1 MTLQYPKVPSVQ
13 TRPHFKRLLWRAGFF
28 GNRAHLDHYA
38 LKGLGHAVQELL
50 APFRTNVL
58 VGPTPTV
65 NNQPIAPLDEWG
77 HDCLWWLDRMVRSRN
92 QLVERMTLNLHDL
105 FATSNS
111 GVGNTRHMLRQ
122 NRLLRSYALGNFAT
136 LLQEITHDPAM
147 LLWLNGADSTSGEPN
162 ENYAREVMELF
173 CLGNDPGLEE
183 ATYGLWTNANMYTQT
198 DIHEAARALTG
209 WRYDWNK
216 AANGTLA
223 ERENPTYYSTAS
235 WAHDAG
241 QKTIFGHTGNY
252 NWQDVCSLVIHHP
265 NHAPYLCYSL
275 WNYFHA
281 VPPPEDAMQM
291 MVNNYKASGHLLG
304 PVLGVILRHP
314 KMWENLDAPD
324 LVKPPIV
331 FVASGLR
338 AQHKFITQNSW
349 SWILEGMGQVPF
361 YPPNVSGWKQGPGFL
376 NTNTVRAYW
385 TAADYLLGYQPTGS
399 RHADAHPGSDRRD
412 RRARRPVGVPRL
424 AHEAAHLRHHLRDP
438 ARAARPARPHRAAE
452 GAARAADGRPRR
464 AAALTREIT

>member
-1 MTLQYPKVPSVQ
+1 MTLQYPRVPTVQ

-28 GNRAHLDHYA
+28 GNRAQIDHYVA
-38 LKGLGHAVQELL
+38 KGLGPSVEELL
-50 APFRTNVL
+50 APFRTSVL
-58 VGPTPTV
+58 VGPAPTD
-65 NNQPIAPLDEWG
+65 NHQPITPLDTWG

-105 FATSNS
+105 FATSNA

-122 NRLLRSYALGNFAT
+122 NRLLRTYALGNFGI

-147 LLWLNGADSTSGEPN
+147 LLWLNGADSTSDEPN

-173 CLGNDPGLEE
+173 CLGNDPGLEV
-183 ATYGLWTNANMYTQT
+183 ATYGLWTNANMYTQQ

-216 AANGTLA
+216 SANGTIA
-223 ERENPTYYSTAS
+223 QRENPTYYSTAS

-241 QKTIFGHTGNY
+241 QKTIFGHVGNW
-252 NWQDVCSLVIHHP
+252 NWQNVCSFVLQHP
-265 NHAPYLCYSL
+265 NHAPYLCYTL

-281 VPPPEDAMQM
+281 VPPPEDAMHM
-291 MVNNYKASGHLLG
+291 MVNNYKASGHHLA
-304 PVLGVILRHP
+304 PVLGVILRHA

-331 FVASGLR
+331 FVAAGLR
-338 AQHKFITQNSW
+338 AQSKYITQNSW

-361 YPPNVSGWKQGPGFL
+361 YPPNVSGWKQGPAFL

-385 TAADYLLGYQPTGS
+385 TAADYLLGYAPADPGTQTPAAAVSGALTALGGPWVS
-399 RHADAHPGSDRRD
+399 VDTRAKLVDYATTYETRHAPLDQHDRTERQK
-412 RRARRPVGVPRL
+412 A
-424 AHEAAHLRHHLRDP
+424 LRGLMMAGP
-438 ARAARPARPHRAAE
+438 
-452 GAARAADGRPRR
+452 DG
-464 AAALTREIT
+464 LLH

>member
-28 GNRAHLDHYA
+28 GNRAHLDHYVH
-38 LKGLGHAVQELL
+38 KGLGHSVQELL
-50 APFRTNVL
+50 TPFRTNVL
-58 VGPTPTV
+58 VGPTPKV

-173 CLGNDPGLEE
+173 CLGNDPGLED
-183 ATYGLWTNANMYTQT
+183 ATYGLWTTANMYTQN

-223 ERENPTYYSTAS
+223 ERENPTYYSTLS

-252 NWQDVCSLVIHHP
+252 NWQDVCSLVVHHP

-291 MVNNYKASGHLLG
+291 MVNNYKASGHMLG

-331 FVASGLR
+331 FVAAGLR
-338 AQHKFITQNSW
+338 AQGQFITQNSW

-385 TAADYLLGYQPTGS
+385 TAADYLLGYQPPDPGTQTPTQAVTDAIAVLGGPWVS
-399 RHADAHPGSDRRD
+399 LDSRTKLLDYATTYETRHAPLDLHDRTERQK
-412 RRARRPVGVPRL
+412 A
-424 AHEAAHLRHHLRDP
+424 LRGLLMAGP
-438 ARAARPARPHRAAE
+438 
-452 GAARAADGRPRR
+452 DG
-464 AAALTREIT
+464 LLH

>member
-28 GNRAHLDHYA
+28 GNRAHLDHYVN
-38 LKGLGHAVQELL
+38 KGLGHAVQELL
-50 APFRTNVL
+50 APYRTNVL
-58 VGPTPTV
+58 VGPTPKV

-122 NRLLRSYALGNFAT
+122 NRLLRSYSLGNFAT

-173 CLGNDPGLEE
+173 CLGNDPGLED

-241 QKTIFGHTGNY
+241 QKRIFGHTGNY

-304 PVLGVILRHP
+304 PVLGVILRHH

-338 AQHKFITQNSW
+338 AQDKFITQNSW

-385 TAADYLLGYQPTGS
+385 TAADNLLGYQPPDPGTQTPTQAVTGAIAALGGPWVS
-399 RHADAHPGSDRRD
+399 LDSRTKLLTYATTYETRHAPLDLHDRTERQK
-412 RRARRPVGVPRL
+412 ALQGLLMAGP
-424 AHEAAHLRHHLRDP
+424 
-438 ARAARPARPHRAAE
+438 
-452 GAARAADGRPRR
+452 DG
-464 AAALTREIT
+464 LLH